1 MADQEQKRG
10 EGEARLRAA
19 WRKFVGQWATE
30 RGPGSLRFVKE
41 NSPPLDT
48 GPTTPFEQ
56 AILYRY
62 EELQRNYE
70 DLKKRVDWL
79 TLAIVGAALTFILE
93 TLFS

>member
-1 MADQEQKRG
+1 MADQEQKSG

-19 WRKFVGQWATE
+19 WRRFARQRTSEPRPE
-30 RGPGSLRFVKE
+30 RWRYAKG
-41 NSPPLDT
+41 NIPPLDT

-56 AILYRY
+56 AILHRY